1 LAQCGAYGPIK
12 AIGDLL
18 LENPCPVWSFLKEL
32 HMETENLQL
41 TKGEVAQAL
50 CIDSKTMNRY
60 IKNGYFTGPAAIE
73 NGVEYRTMRQI
84 EEFLDRP
91 W

>member
-1 LAQCGAYGPIK
+1 
-12 AIGDLL
+12 
-18 LENPCPVWSFLKEL
+18 
-32 HMETENLQL
+32 
-41 TKGEVAQAL
+41 
-50 CIDSKTMNRY
+50 MNRY

-73 NGVEYRTMRQI
+73 NGVEYWTMRQI